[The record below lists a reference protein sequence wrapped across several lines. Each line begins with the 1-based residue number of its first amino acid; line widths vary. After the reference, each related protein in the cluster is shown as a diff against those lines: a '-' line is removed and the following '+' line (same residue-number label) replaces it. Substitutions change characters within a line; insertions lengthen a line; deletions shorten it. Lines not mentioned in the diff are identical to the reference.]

1 MFGIV
6 LNDIHVTNQPLKVDL
21 EGNEFSNLLSEG
33 MFPATIM
40 NAYPSSSIS
49 SSYPAIV
56 ITGI

>member
-1 MFGIV
+1 VFGIV

-21 EGNEFSNLLSEG
+21 EGNEFSILLSEE
-33 MFPATIM
+33 MFPATIIH
-40 NAYPSSSIS
+40 AYPFSPIS